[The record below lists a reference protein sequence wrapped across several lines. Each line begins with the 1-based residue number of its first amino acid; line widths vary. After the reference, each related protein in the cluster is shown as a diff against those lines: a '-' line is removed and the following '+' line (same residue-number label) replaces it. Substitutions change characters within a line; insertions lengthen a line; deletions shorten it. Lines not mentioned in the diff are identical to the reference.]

1 MLLEKI
7 KKDSRKLI
15 ILTTLFGLLSTILM
29 MACPFILNYVIDNIE
44 YDIDGLTIFSKVSII
59 IAIYVLNYIVTIV
72 SSLLINKFSIYYKT
86 KLSLDLYDLLIDV
99 KYETII
105 NKQPLYLADR
115 IFNSVEAIYNYY
127 SNVTKSYIV
136 NTLKVLVSLII
147 IAIYNYIIA
156 LVLFLVSLIYIGIYY
171 ILNKKLQAKCV
182 DLNQKTSS
190 QFANILAYI
199 NEVSYLKQTNRKKQL
214 LKRLG
219 EPLKKI
225 NKENINITNYGN
237 IIANTATFII
247 NVSLAVTSLILAIYF
262 VLNKIKIGEYVM
274 LQTLSSFVFPSIAGI
289 VGANIN
295 ARDIKASYEFITQ
308 ELQANR
314 ECFGTKRIEH
324 INEIS
329 FEIKEFK
336 YENKELYNDLH
347 WQINK
352 GDKILLTGESGSGKS
367 TLIKS
372 ILGYIN
378 LKDVFINGI
387 NIKELDINN
396 LRSKIYYISQNVPII
411 PGTIKD
417 NILLDDENAN
427 IERLIN
433 KKISKSLLNGKSL
446 NSDIY
451 QAGNNI
457 SGGEKQKLALLRLYL
472 ANPEVIIMDESFSAL
487 DLTLK
492 EEVIETLI
500 KDFNNK
506 TIIMVSHDTLMAK
519 YFNKKYVLN
528 GKKIVAINNE
538 GTIFK

>member
-29 MACPFILNYVIDNIE
+29 MACPFVLNYVIDNIE

-237 IIANTATFII
+237 IIANMATFII

-433 KKISKSLLNGKSL
+433 KKLSKSLLNGKSL

-500 KDFNNK
+500 KDFNDK

-528 GKKIVAINNE
+528 GKKIVVINNE

>member
-29 MACPFILNYVIDNIE
+29 MACPFVLNYVIDNIE

-182 DLNQKTSS
+182 DLNQKTSR

-199 NEVSYLKQTNRKKQL
+199 NEVSYLKQTDRKKQL

-528 GKKIVAINNE
+528 SKKIVAINNE

>member
-15 ILTTLFGLLSTILM
+15 ILTPLFGLLSTILM
-29 MACPFILNYVIDNIE
+29 MACPFVLNYVIDNIE

-237 IIANTATFII
+237 IIANMATFII

-433 KKISKSLLNGKSL
+433 KKLSKSLLNGKSL

-500 KDFNNK
+500 KDFNDK

-528 GKKIVAINNE
+528 GKKIVVINNE

>member
-29 MACPFILNYVIDNIE
+29 MTCPFVLNYVIDNIK
-44 YDIDGLTIFSKVSII
+44 YDIDTLTALGKISII
-59 IAIYVLNYIVTIV
+59 IAIYVLNYIVTII
-72 SSLLINKFSIYYKT
+72 SSLLINKFAIYYKT
-86 KLSLDLYDLLIDV
+86 KLSLELYALLIDV

-115 IFNSVEAIYNYY
+115 IFNSVETLYNYY

-156 LVLFLVSLIYIGIYY
+156 TILFLVSLIYIVIYY
-171 ILNKKLQAKCV
+171 LLNKRLQDKCV
-182 DLNQKTSS
+182 DLNQKTSR

-199 NEVSYLKQTNRKKQL
+199 NEVSYLKQTDKKKQL
-214 LKRLG
+214 LKRL
-219 EPLKKI
+219 EKPLKKI
-225 NKENINITNYGN
+225 NKENIKITNYGN
-237 IIANTATFII
+237 VIANTATFII
-247 NVSLAVTSLILAIYF
+247 NVSLAITSLILAIYF
-262 VLNKIKIGEYVM
+262 ILNKIKIGEYVM

-308 ELQANR
+308 ELQANK

-427 IERLIN
+427 IEKLIN
-433 KKISKSLLNGKSL
+433 KKLSKSLLNGKSL

-500 KDFNNK
+500 KDFNDK
-506 TIIMVSHDTLMAK
+506 TIIMVSHDTLMGK

>member
-15 ILTTLFGLLSTILM
+15 TLTTLFGLLSTILM
-29 MACPFILNYVIDNIE
+29 MTCPFVLNYVIDNIK
-44 YDIDGLTIFSKVSII
+44 YDIDTLTALGKISII
-59 IAIYVLNYIVTIV
+59 IAIYVLNYIVTII
-72 SSLLINKFSIYYKT
+72 SSLLINKFAIYYKT
-86 KLSLDLYDLLIDV
+86 KLSLELYALLIDV

-115 IFNSVEAIYNYY
+115 IFNSVETLYNYY

-156 LVLFLVSLIYIGIYY
+156 TILFLVSLIYIVIYY
-171 ILNKKLQAKCV
+171 LLNKRLQAKCV
-182 DLNQKTSS
+182 DLSQKTSR

-199 NEVSYLKQTNRKKQL
+199 NEVSYLKQTDKKKQL
-214 LKRLG
+214 LKRL
-219 EPLKKI
+219 EKPLKKI
-225 NKENINITNYGN
+225 NKENIKITNYGN
-237 IIANTATFII
+237 VIANTATFII
-247 NVSLAVTSLILAIYF
+247 NVSLAITSLILAIYF
-262 VLNKIKIGEYVM
+262 ILNKIKIGEYVM

-308 ELQANR
+308 ELQANK
-314 ECFGTKRIEH
+314 ECFGTKRIER

-427 IERLIN
+427 IEKLIN
-433 KKISKSLLNGKSL
+433 KKLLKSLLNGKSL

-500 KDFNNK
+500 KDFNDK

>member
-72 SSLLINKFSIYYKT
+72 SSQLINKFSIYYKT

-199 NEVSYLKQTNRKKQL
+199 NEVSYLKQTDKKKQL
-214 LKRLG
+214 LKRL
-219 EPLKKI
+219 EKPLKKI
-225 NKENINITNYGN
+225 NKENIKITNYGN
-237 IIANTATFII
+237 VIANTATFII
-247 NVSLAVTSLILAIYF
+247 NVSLAITSLILAIYF
-262 VLNKIKIGEYVM
+262 ILNKIKIGEYVM

-308 ELQANR
+308 ELQANK

-427 IERLIN
+427 IEKLIN
-433 KKISKSLLNGKSL
+433 KKLSKSLLNGKSL

-500 KDFNNK
+500 KDFNDK

>member
-427 IERLIN
+427 IEKLIN
-433 KKISKSLLNGKSL
+433 KKLSKSLLNGKSL

>member
-72 SSLLINKFSIYYKT
+72 SSQLINKFSIYYKT

-199 NEVSYLKQTNRKKQL
+199 NEVSYLKQTDKKKQL
-214 LKRLG
+214 LKRL
-219 EPLKKI
+219 EKPLKKI
-225 NKENINITNYGN
+225 NKENIKITNYGN
-237 IIANTATFII
+237 VIANTATFII
-247 NVSLAVTSLILAIYF
+247 NVSLAITSLILAIYF
-262 VLNKIKIGEYVM
+262 ILNKIKIGEYVM

-308 ELQANR
+308 ELQANK

-427 IERLIN
+427 IEKLIN
-433 KKISKSLLNGKSL
+433 KKLSKSLLNGKSL

-500 KDFNNK
+500 KDFNDK

-519 YFNKKYVLN
+519 YFNRKYVLN